1 MRFEHHSLL
10 NAHALMG
17 RLTDQRLDLSA
28 RLNLL
33 P

>member
-1 MRFEHHSLL
+1 LL